1 MLKLNDEI
9 RAQQNALFLNAIITG
24 SCAVLALTVGF
35 CGHAFIAGL
44 ILFVGCGYFLYQR
57 NDMLSEFAQRTED
70 IIFKQQ
76 VLHLYC
82 YSQHPNDQDV
92 FDRAKSAAMKLHA
105 VGNEHGVIVFS
116 IVYKAA
122 FWHGLTVLKNGSF
135 EVTRHDVPN
144 EVLLLDYEGFKAA
157 VQMFVHDKD
166 TSRKRQL
173 EAKKGYDSA
182 LWANSYLYNQN

>member
-9 RAQQNALFLNAIITG
+9 RAQKTALFLNAAISW
-24 SCAVLALTVGF
+24 SCAMLALTVGF

-57 NDMLSEFAQRTED
+57 NDMLTEFAQRTED

-105 VGNEHGVIVFS
+105 VGNDHGVVVFS
-116 IVYKAA
+116 IVYKSV
-122 FWHGLTVLKNGSF
+122 FWHGITVGQNGQF
-135 EVTRHDVPN
+135 VVNRYDVPN
-144 EVLLLDYEGFKAA
+144 EVLLLDYERFKAA
-157 VQMFVHDKD
+157 VQMFVHETDIK
-166 TSRKRQL
+166 RKRQL
-173 EAKKGYDSA
+173 ESKKTFDSVE
-182 LWANSYLYNQN
+182 WVNHFLYNQN